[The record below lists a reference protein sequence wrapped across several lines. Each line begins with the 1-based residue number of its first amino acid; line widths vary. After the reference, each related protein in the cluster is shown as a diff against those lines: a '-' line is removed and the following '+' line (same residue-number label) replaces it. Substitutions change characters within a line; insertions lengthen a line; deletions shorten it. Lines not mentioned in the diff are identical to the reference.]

1 MCVCVCVCVEAFLC
15 YYLLLIALMTQKL
28 THVIYCH
35 FHMRL
40 LFFFSIFE
48 VGLSLSSE
56 ALNFD
61 HLIVCSSE
69 GWGWGFGCGAA
80 VAN

>member
-1 MCVCVCVCVEAFLC
+1 MLLLTTDCFDDTEAHTR
-15 YYLLLIALMTQKL
+15 YLLSLSHEAA
-28 THVIYCH
+28 
-35 FHMRL
+35 F
-40 LFFFSIFE
+40 FFFSIFE

-69 GWGWGFGCGAA
+69 GWGWRFGCGAA

>member
-1 MCVCVCVCVEAFLC
+1 MLLLTTDCFDDTEAHTR
-15 YYLLLIALMTQKL
+15 YLLSLSHEAA
-28 THVIYCH
+28 
-35 FHMRL
+35 
-40 LFFFSIFE
+40 FFFFLIFE

-69 GWGWGFGCGAA
+69 GWGFGCGAA